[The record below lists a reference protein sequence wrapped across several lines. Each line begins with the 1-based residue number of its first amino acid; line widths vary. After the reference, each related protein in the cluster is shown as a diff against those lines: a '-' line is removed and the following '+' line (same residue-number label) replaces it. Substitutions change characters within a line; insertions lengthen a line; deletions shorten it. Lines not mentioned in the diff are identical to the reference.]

1 MRRAWHDVVLWRR
14 DDGRVADLNA
24 RQENPRYLP
33 GIALDPALRATTRL
47 EDLAATE
54 LCLLAVPAQALRG
67 VADALAPVLGPRV
80 PLVLCATGIEAV
92 SGLLMTEVTA
102 EAMPGRPRSEE
113 RRGGEEG
120 ASTWGR

>member
-1 MRRAWHDVVLWRR
+1 MRISDWSSDVCSS
-14 DDGRVADLNA
+14 DL
-24 RQENPRYLP
+24 
-33 GIALDPALRATTRL
+33 PALRATTRL

-80 PLVLCATGIEAV
+80 PLVLCAEGIEAV

-102 EAMPGRPRSEE
+102 EALPGRRSEE
-113 RRGGEEG
+113 HTAELQSLMRISYAVFGL
-120 ASTWGR
+120 